1 MLFRFYRNK
10 PLQSAV
16 SSSQINI
23 GSISS
28 KITSSE
34 KDLRALPTNVRLM
47 FLGVGIATTW
57 VFIRSIYRT
66 VEFANGWTGRIV
78 STETYFN
85 VLDGAPIVLAM
96 FTLNVFHPGWLLR
109 EEENRS
115 GAVNWKMMIG
125 VDTISDTSEFGK
137 EEYVLDIV
145 GPKSKGDCIL
155 PLTLQLGW
163 TLNVDDLWKLATPI
177 EHST

>member
-10 PLQSAV
+10 PLRSAV
-16 SSSQINI
+16 SGSQIND
-23 GSISS
+23 GLTSS
-28 KITSSE
+28 MFTSSE

-47 FLGVGIATTW
+47 LVGVGITTTW

-66 VEFANGWTGRIV
+66 VEFANRWTGRNL
-78 STETYFN
+78 TTQTYFN

-96 FTLNVFHPGWLLR
+96 FTLNIFHPGWLLR
-109 EEENRS
+109 EENRFS
-115 GAVNWKMMIG
+115 EVEWKMMTG
-125 VDTISDTSEFGK
+125 AHTISDTSEFRR

-177 EHST
+177 EH